1 MVSPGDAEQ
10 SRDTDT
16 NQEPVEPIEPVTEK
30 TPATSA
36 PPSRSFDRRSQAN
49 ERRQSILQQK
59 QTDTLPKVSLDTSN
73 TKVAW
78 RQVHVLHEENKWLRS
93 ELETLRAE
101 VQQRIAEHNTL
112 QAEFEKEVAAVHDGN
127 SQEREFYQQHLREL
141 QEDYNKLQAANA
153 QLERNYQ
160 ALYASFRESVE
171 EEARKMVKDAA
182 RTLELTPEEPPILFQ
197 DVAKTIELHAQAVE
211 NTQLVET
218 LHLKREL
225 QRMSDVLEQERQQIA
240 EERQQL
246 LIMRNTVREQAQ
258 LRYKTVQAHLHLRWR
273 ASYVFVIGMML
284 ALLIVLQFV
293 FLSLLHVPLVQ
304 ALVWALIAPIVI
316 CIFLAAILVRPLS
329 TLRHMYYSNAPHK
342 EKEKK

>member
-10 SRDTDT
+10 RRDTNT
-16 NQEPVEPIEPVTEK
+16 NQEPVEPVTEK
-30 TPATSA
+30 TPTTSA
-36 PPSRSFDRRSQAN
+36 PTSRSFDRRSQAN

-59 QTDTLPKVSLDTSN
+59 QTDALPKVSLGTAN
-73 TKVAW
+73 AKVAW

-93 ELETLRAE
+93 ELEALRAE

-112 QAEFEKEVAAVHDGN
+112 QAEFEKEVAATHDGN
-127 SQEREFYQQHLREL
+127 SQERAFYQQHLRTL
-141 QEDYNKLQAANA
+141 QEEYNKLQAANA

-160 ALYASFRESVE
+160 ALYSSFRESVE
-171 EEARKMVKDAA
+171 QEAHKMVKDAA
-182 RTLELTPEEPPILFQ
+182 RMLELAPEEPPILLQ

-225 QRMSDVLEQERQQIA
+225 QRMSDVLAQERQQIT

-246 LIMRNTVREQAQ
+246 LIMRTTVREQAQ
-258 LRYKTVQAHLHLRWR
+258 LRYKTIQAHLHLRWR

-293 FLSLLHVPLVQ
+293 FLSLLHVPLMQ
-304 ALVWALIAPIVI
+304 ALVWALIAPIII
-316 CIFLAAILVRPLS
+316 CIFLAAILTRPLS
-329 TLRHMYYSNAPHK
+329 TLRHMYYTTAPHK
-342 EKEKK
+342 KKEEK